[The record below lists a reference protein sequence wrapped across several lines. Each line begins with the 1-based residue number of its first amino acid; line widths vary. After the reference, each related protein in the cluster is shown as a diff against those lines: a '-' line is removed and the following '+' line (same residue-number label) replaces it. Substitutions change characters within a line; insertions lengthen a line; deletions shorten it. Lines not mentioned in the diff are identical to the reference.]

1 MIRLRGTPSS
11 HKMTGIV
18 ASFGFVQ
25 NVAVRFQPG
34 SYQRSSR

>member
-1 MIRLRGTPSS
+1 MMRLSGTPSS

-18 ASFGFVQ
+18 ASWFDQ
-25 NVAVRFQPG
+25 SVAVRFQPG